1 LKRALAVEK
10 NGVEIFS
17 CPNKLF
23 LYMPT
28 KNTDYEGIVAK
39 RKAVRLKNAPV
50 ETERGSLGRPYLR
63 FYLRQLF
70 NV

>member
-1 LKRALAVEK
+1 
-10 NGVEIFS
+10 
-17 CPNKLF
+17 
-23 LYMPT
+23 MPT